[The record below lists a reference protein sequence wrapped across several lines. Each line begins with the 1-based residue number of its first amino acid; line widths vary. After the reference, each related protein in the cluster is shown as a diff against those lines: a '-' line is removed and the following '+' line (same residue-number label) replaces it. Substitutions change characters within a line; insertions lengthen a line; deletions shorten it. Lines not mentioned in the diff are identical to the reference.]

1 MPPAGW
7 EPSVCGISAAGSQPL
22 LAGPAWALLSPRPP
36 PQLPLRVSALG
47 SGTGR
52 LSLGRA
58 VTSPGHRPRRRLPEV
73 SLRTAGRARRAR
85 AHTHALRARCLR
97 AHSPRP
103 APRAHPLTRTPPSSA
118 LDRAWRPPATRMAT
132 ETLLSHTHSLESF
145 PRPSRPHTSAAPAAH
160 RLQPLWAHLD
170 THQPRLS
177 CTPRSPT
184 GTPLRSGLRR
194 RLASPVLFPRNA
206 HPGSARTPS
215 FLRGPLQPPGKGL
228 AEEAQRAGAGAGLAA
243 RSL

>member
-1 MPPAGW
+1 
-7 EPSVCGISAAGSQPL
+7 
-22 LAGPAWALLSPRPP
+22 
-36 PQLPLRVSALG
+36 
-47 SGTGR
+47 
-52 LSLGRA
+52 
-58 VTSPGHRPRRRLPEV
+58 
-73 SLRTAGRARRAR
+73 
-85 AHTHALRARCLR
+85 
-97 AHSPRP
+97 
-103 APRAHPLTRTPPSSA
+103 
-118 LDRAWRPPATRMAT
+118 MAT

-145 PRPSRPHTSAAPAAH
+145 PRPSRPHTIAAPAAH

-215 FLRGPLQPPGKGL
+215 FLRGSLQPPGKGL

-243 RSL
+243 RSLCQEWPFSIEWDSQIPTPPRGSRTFTTHVQCTGSRPEPTGRQAQPHAIQTLSLEGWRDGNARQLAVSASEVAGTSGSRNRGNWIPNQPPPFDQHQETEERSKPPRLHTDRCSCLTEVGVSPLWPLC